1 MYSKVLEIEW
11 NHEKAA
17 SNIRKHGV
25 SFEEAYSSLL
35 DTDALV
41 LEDLDSE
48 GENRWILIGMSNR
61 VRLLTV
67 VYTLRGDDSIRLIS
81 ARKSSRKEGDYHAQ
95 RI

>member
-1 MYSKVLEIEW
+1 MYSKIMEIEW

-17 SNIRKHGV
+17 SNIREHGV
-25 SFEEAYSSLL
+25 SFEEACSSLL

-48 GENRWILIGMSNR
+48 GENRWILIGMSDR